1 MSVVNEWCVAIFKCK
16 AEQIKRA
23 MLELYHFVSGLEG
36 VKSLH
41 FLVRDRVDDET
52 VFSFRV
58 MVELKKKNILKSKIA
73 YKLGTLFS
81 SDKFAVDPDSSSPLQ
96 QYIAWDVERRIADS
110 GLRKLDDFTYFLSS
124 MSKLVLEMIE
134 KEYFASKDRVELA
147 HVMAWMLGCTE
158 YGVLS
163 TKAMEIG
170 YYDRIEDKYCAY
182 LKQEFPTVQTKD

>member
-1 MSVVNEWCVAIFKCK
+1 MSIADEWCVAVFKCK
-16 AEQIKRA
+16 PEQIKTA
-23 MLELYHFVSGLEG
+23 LPDFYHFVRGLDG

-41 FLVRDRVDDET
+41 FLIRDRVDDEA

-58 MVELKKKNILKSKIA
+58 MVDPKQKWLVKSKIT

-81 SDKFAVDPDSSSPLQ
+81 SDKFAVDPASENPLNS
-96 QYIAWDVERRIADS
+96 YVAWELEKRIVMH
-110 GLRKLDDFTYFLSS
+110 GLKKVDDFTDFLCS
-124 MSKLVLEMIE
+124 MSKLAVEMVE
-134 KEYFASKDRVELA
+134 KEYFASNERVELA

-182 LKQEFPTVQTKD
+182 LKQDFPSSQNQ

>member
-1 MSVVNEWCVAIFKCK
+1 MSIIDEWCVVVFKCK
-16 AEQIKRA
+16 PEQVKTA
-23 MLELYHFVSGLEG
+23 LPDFYHFVKGLDG

-41 FLVRDRVDDET
+41 FLVRDRVDDEA

-58 MVELKKKNILKSKIA
+58 MVDPKQKRLIRSKIA
-73 YKLGTLFS
+73 YKLGTYFS
-81 SDKFAVDPDSSSPLQ
+81 KDKFAVDPTSDSPLHG
-96 QYIAWDVERRIADS
+96 YVAWDLEKRLAVH
-110 GLRKLDDFTYFLSS
+110 GLKKVDDFTDFLCA
-124 MSKLVLEMIE
+124 MSKLVVEMVE
-134 KEYFASKDRVELA
+134 KEYFASNDRVEIA

-182 LKQEFPTVQTKD
+182 LKQEFPNSLNQ

>member
-1 MSVVNEWCVAIFKCK
+1 MSVVDEWCVAVFKCK
-16 AEQIKRA
+16 AEQIKTA
-23 MLELYHFVSGLEG
+23 LPDLYHFVSGLEG

-41 FLVRDRVDDET
+41 FLIRDRVDDET

-58 MVELKKKNILKSKIA
+58 MVELKKKNVVKSKIA

-81 SDKFAVDPDSSSPLQ
+81 GDKFAVDPGSDNLLQ
-96 QYIAWDVERRIADS
+96 PYVAWDVERRIAES
-110 GLRKLDDFTYFLSS
+110 GLKKLDDFTDFLCS
-124 MSKLVLEMIE
+124 MSKLVVEMIE
-134 KEYFASKDRVELA
+134 KEYFASKERVELA
-147 HVMAWMLGCTE
+147 HVVAWMFGCTE

-182 LKQEFPTVQTKD
+182 LKQDFPTSQNQ